1 VIPSPPNSGVVLWV
15 DCRPQPVQSAAQ
27 HSFKAE
33 NSKINIVPE
42 QVTGAVVRIV
52 AGASAGLTL
61 IRPRGGNSHVVA
73 CGGLGTVMPGKST
86 MAVSVQVQ
94 KQAGTSART
103 EIVRT
108 MITFQG
114 VALPGRPLP
123 PSKSIRLPF
132 EITVA
137 IA

>member
-15 DCRPQPVQSAAQ
+15 DCHPQPVKAAAQ

-33 NSKINIVPE
+33 NSKINTVPE
-42 QVTGAVVRIV
+42 QITGAVVRIV
-52 AGASAGLTL
+52 GGASAGLTL
-61 IRPRGGNSHVVA
+61 IRPGGGSSHVVNW
-73 CGGLGTVMPGKST
+73 GGMGTVMPGKLT
-86 MAVSVQVQ
+86 TPVSVPVQ
-94 KQAGTSART
+94 KQAGTIARA
-103 EIVRT
+103 EAVRT
-108 MITFQG
+108 MITFQA

-123 PSKSIRLPF
+123 PSGSTRLPF